1 MESAGAERPASPP
14 APRQRP
20 AGLRGSE
27 RSIQPVPPA
36 AAGRSGGLHAPVWLH
51 PQLRRKALGEQVRGA
66 GVQGEGLAGCLS
78 GSRGGVLRGAEGT
91 ESGRKAGQRPSGR
104 ASRTA
109 TRIVQAARSL
119 STRPPWTLTT
129 GSPQSWDPSPK

>member
-1 MESAGAERPASPP
+1 MESAG
-14 APRQRP
+14 
-20 AGLRGSE
+20 
-27 RSIQPVPPA
+27 
-36 AAGRSGGLHAPVWLH
+36 RSGASSQSPSGGWQVWGAARTCVAS
-51 PQLRRKALGEQVRGA
+51 PQLRRKALGEQVRWA
-66 GVQGEGLAGCLS
+66 GVQGEGLAGCLR